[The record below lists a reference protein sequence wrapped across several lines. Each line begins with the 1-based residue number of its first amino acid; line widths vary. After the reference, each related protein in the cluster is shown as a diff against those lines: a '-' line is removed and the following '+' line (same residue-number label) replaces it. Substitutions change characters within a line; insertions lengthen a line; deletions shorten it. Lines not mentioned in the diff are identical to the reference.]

1 VKINQK
7 RKNAMDELASLLKE
21 VHCYVDVI
29 IVEGARDIKA
39 LRNFGCQAEIE
50 TLAHVGLGDYE
61 LAEQVASRYNRV
73 LILTDYDA
81 EGIYLNQNF
90 SSIFE
95 YKDVKIDKGLRN
107 RIRRLMTTI
116 GVYAIESLDNIKENL
131 NI

>member
-1 VKINQK
+1 
-7 RKNAMDELASLLKE
+7 MDELASLLKE

-50 TLAHVGLGDYE
+50 TLAHVRLGDYE

-81 EGIYLNQNF
+81 EGIYLNQKF

-95 YKDVKIDKGLRN
+95 HKDVKIDKGLRN

>member
-81 EGIYLNQNF
+81 EGIYLNQKF

-95 YKDVKIDKGLRN
+95 HKDVKIDKGLRN
-107 RIRRLMTTI
+107 RIRRLMTII

>member
-1 VKINQK
+1 
-7 RKNAMDELASLLKE
+7 MDELASLLKE

>member
-1 VKINQK
+1 MKINQK

-21 VHCYVDVI
+21 VHCYADVI

-81 EGIYLNQNF
+81 EGICLNQKF

-95 YKDVKIDKGLRN
+95 HKDVKIDKGLRN